1 MGVTF
6 ETDRLILRTSDPEL
20 SGELLTYYSDNRAF
34 FEKHEPEWS
43 EQYYTLPIQRR
54 ILETEAENMEK
65 RVSAYYYYAL
75 KEEPERIIG
84 SISFVRIRKEPYAST
99 IFGFNQHEAY
109 QGHGYCTEACRAA
122 IRDVLEFAPIHRI
135 EARVMTDNKKSVNI
149 LENLGFVYEGMEYR
163 SILIGGSFRDHL
175 RYAWINPE
183 YGSGRA
189 EE

>member
-1 MGVTF
+1 MIT
-6 ETDRLILRTSDPEL
+6 ETERLILQTSSTDL
-20 SGELLTYYSDNRAF
+20 SEKLLTYYSENRAF
-34 FEKHEPEWS
+34 FELHEPVWPEM
-43 EQYYTLPIQRR
+43 YYTVEYQRR
-54 ILETEAENMEK
+54 IQETEVQNMMN

-122 IRDVLEFAPIHRI
+122 IEEVLRLADIHRI
-135 EARVMTDNKKSVNI
+135 ESRVMTDNIKSVHI
-149 LENLGFVYEGMEYR
+149 MERLGFVYEGMEYG

-183 YGSGRA
+183 YKNN
-189 EE
+189 